1 MLIVNRFRK
10 TRYRG
15 ESIVDGL
22 KRSVYG
28 ARYKWPSNE
37 QLFYD
42 VGTLK
47 DIARVNNISYADTRT
62 AHIAML
68 ELLKQGNLIK
78 PAVFT
83 RLL

>member
-22 KRSVYG
+22 KKSVYG

-47 DIARVNNISYADTRT
+47 DIARVNNISYESPRN
-62 AHIAML
+62 AHIIML
-68 ELLKQGNLIK
+68 ELLREGDLVK